1 MSEHRIAL
9 TVNGRRAEETVPARL
24 TLVDFLRDRLGLT
37 GTHIGCEHGVCG
49 ACTIF
54 LDGEPVRSCLMFAV
68 QAEGRELRTVEGL
81 APADGEL
88 GVLQDAFWECH
99 ALQCGYC
106 TPGMLMA
113 AHDLLEKNPTPD
125 EADVR
130 EAIGGNL
137 CRCTGYQQI
146 VEAVLL
152 AAGRLPPP
160 GVVMR
165 RSTSSLSQIT
175 AQMYSRLLAMGGA
188 VNQIRDLLLTFGLDP
203 IIVIALMALIWLVL
217 GMLIDSVSIILLTLP
232 IFAPI
237 ALQLGVDPLA
247 FAIFGILMIEAGLLT
262 PPFGLLVYTV
272 KGSVPDRTATL
283 GKIFVGSTPY
293 FLMILAVALLVL
305 SFPGL
310 ASWLPRQM
318 F

>member
-152 AAGRLPPP
+152 AAGRL
-160 GVVMR
+160 
-165 RSTSSLSQIT
+165 
-175 AQMYSRLLAMGGA
+175 
-188 VNQIRDLLLTFGLDP
+188 
-203 IIVIALMALIWLVL
+203 
-217 GMLIDSVSIILLTLP
+217 
-232 IFAPI
+232 
-237 ALQLGVDPLA
+237 
-247 FAIFGILMIEAGLLT
+247 
-262 PPFGLLVYTV
+262 
-272 KGSVPDRTATL
+272 
-283 GKIFVGSTPY
+283 
-293 FLMILAVALLVL
+293 
-305 SFPGL
+305 
-310 ASWLPRQM
+310 RQERP
-318 F
+318 